1 MNWLSHIFRHR
12 EFYGD
17 LAEEMRLH
25 LDERTEQLMR
35 EGMGRKE
42 AEQAARRAFG
52 NSTLLEE
59 RSREVW
65 QMPWV
70 ESLGTDLNLVFR
82 RLRKSPGFAA
92 TVLLT
97 LAIGIGA
104 NTAVFS
110 VLNSV
115 LFKPL
120 PYPEAE
126 QLLALRL
133 IAPGAAGLA
142 DFSSGLRLSPSMYF
156 TFAEQNRTFQSLGV
170 WIAGVANVT
179 GLAQPHEVHT
189 ASITDGVMQ
198 TLRVPP
204 LLGRWLL
211 PAEQNPHG
219 QKAVMLGY
227 GYWQRRFGGDR
238 SVIGRSIE
246 VDSQPRQIVGV
257 MPQGFRLVNT
267 DFDLLVP
274 LGFDRNKQVLAGF
287 AFQGVARLKPG
298 VPITQANAD
307 VTRMLPIWMDSWSNG
322 PGIDS
327 HFYEIWRI
335 TPALRPL
342 KEEVIG
348 SIGNVLWLVMGT
360 IGVVMLIACTNVA
373 NLLLVRADARQQ
385 ELAVRAALGAGRG
398 RIAWE
403 LLLESLCL
411 GLLGGVLGV
420 GIAYEGLRI
429 LAAIGPANLPR
440 LGEICM
446 DVRSL
451 GFTLGLS
458 VLSGLLFGSIPAL
471 RYARARTSAALRG
484 ASRTASLSRERK
496 HSRDLLVVA
505 QVAMALVLLV
515 SAMLMIRTFEALR
528 HIEPGFSQPE
538 HLQTMRTSIPAS
550 LVADPQQV
558 VRIQNGIADKLA
570 AIPGVR
576 SVGFASA
583 APMEGIES
591 NWDGISFEGKSTG
604 EVTPLRLFKYVS
616 PDYFRTIGTRL
627 VSGRELT
634 WTEVYGQRPVAI
646 ISENLA
652 RESWGTPS
660 AALGKRFREFPDMPW
675 HEVVGVVEDVRE
687 NGVQDKAPAIVYW
700 PSMMTGIYGP
710 HSFDAARTVT
720 FVVRSDRAGTE
731 GLLGEMRQAVWS
743 VNASLPLASVRTMQE
758 IYSQSLARTS
768 FTLVMLGIAGTMAF
782 VLGIIGIYG
791 VISYAVLQRTREIG
805 IRLALGEQKGRLRW
819 MFIRSALALTG
830 IGVAIG
836 LAAAA
841 GLTRLMKSLLFG
853 VSPLDPFTYVSV
865 LIVLAASA
873 VLASYLPGS
882 PRGGGESGGSSQSRV
897 TG

>member
-1 MNWLSHIFRHR
+1 MNWLSQIFRRR

-25 LDERTEQLMR
+25 LEERTEQLMS
-35 EGMGRKE
+35 EGMSRKE
-42 AEQAARRAFG
+42 AEQTARRAFG

-65 QMPWV
+65 RMPVV
-70 ESLGTDLNLVFR
+70 ESLGSDLKLVFR
-82 RLRKSPGFAA
+82 RLGKSPGFAA

-120 PYPEAE
+120 SYPDSE
-126 QLLALRL
+126 QLVALHL

-142 DFSSGLRLSPSMYF
+142 DFSNGLRLSPSMYF
-156 TFAEQNRTFQSLGV
+156 TFTEQNRTFQSLGV
-170 WIAGVANVT
+170 WIAGTANVT
-179 GLAQPHEVHT
+179 GLAQPHEVHIG
-189 ASITDGVMQ
+189 SITDGVLQ
-198 TLRVPP
+198 TLSVPP
-204 LLGRWLL
+204 LVGRWLL
-211 PAEQNPHG
+211 PAEQDPHG
-219 QKAVMLGY
+219 PKAVMLSY

-238 SVIGRSIE
+238 SVIGRSLE

-257 MPQGFRLVNT
+257 MPQGFRLVNA

-274 LGFDRNKQVLAGF
+274 LAFDRNKQILAGF
-287 AFQGVARLKPG
+287 GLQGIARLKPG
-298 VPITQANAD
+298 VPITQADAD

-327 HFYEIWRI
+327 HSYEKWRI

-420 GIAYEGLRI
+420 GIAYEGLRL

-440 LGEICM
+440 LGEISL

-471 RYARARTSAALRG
+471 RHARARTSAALRG
-484 ASRTASLSRERK
+484 GGRTGSLSRERQ

-505 QVAMALVLLV
+505 QVAMALILLV
-515 SAMLMIRTFEALR
+515 SALLMIRTFEALR
-528 HIEPGFSQPE
+528 HVEPGFTHPE
-538 HLQTMRTSIPAS
+538 HLQTMRISIPAS
-550 LVADPQQV
+550 VIAEPQQV
-558 VRIQNGIADKLA
+558 IRIQNSVADKLA
-570 AIPGVR
+570 AIPGVT

-591 NWDGISFEGKSTG
+591 NWDGISFEGKSMN
-604 EVTPLRLFKYVS
+604 EVTPLRLFKYVA
-616 PDYFRTIGTRL
+616 PGYFRTIGTRL
-627 VSGRELT
+627 IAGRELT
-634 WTEVYGQRPVAI
+634 WTEVYGLRPVAI

-652 RESWGTPS
+652 RESFGTPS
-660 AALGKRFREFPDMPW
+660 AALGKRLREFPDMPW
-675 HEVVGVVEDVRE
+675 HEVVGVVEEVRE

-700 PSMMTGIYGP
+700 PSMMAGIYGP

-720 FVVRSDRAGTE
+720 FVLRSNRAGTE
-731 GLLGEMRQAVWS
+731 GLLSEMRQAVWS
-743 VNASLPLASVRTMQE
+743 VNANLPLASVRTMQE

-841 GLTRLMKSLLFG
+841 GLMRLMKSLLFG

-865 LIVLAASA
+865 LIVLTAAA
-873 VLASYLPGS
+873 VLASYLPARRAAAVN
-882 PRGGGESGGSSQSRV
+882 PVEALRAE
-897 TG
+897 

>member
-35 EGMGRKE
+35 EGMSRKE

-65 QMPWV
+65 QIPWV

-120 PYPEAE
+120 PYPEAAA
-126 QLLALRL
+126 LVALRL

-170 WIAGVANVT
+170 WIAGTANVT
-179 GLAQPHEVHT
+179 GLGQPHEVHI
-189 ASITDGVMQ
+189 ASITDGVLQ
-198 TLRVPP
+198 TLSVPP

-211 PAEQNPHG
+211 PADQNPHG
-219 QKAVMLGY
+219 PKAVMLSY

-238 SVIGRSIE
+238 SVIGSSIE

-257 MPQGFRLVNT
+257 MPQEFRLVNA
-267 DFDLLVP
+267 DFDVMAP
-274 LGFDRNKQVLAGF
+274 LAFDRNQQTLAGF
-287 AFQGVARLKPG
+287 GFQGIARLKPG

-307 VTRMLPIWMDSWSNG
+307 VARMLPIWMDSWSNG

-327 HFYEIWRI
+327 HSFYKQWRI

-348 SIGNVLWLVMGT
+348 SVGNVLWLVMGT

-385 ELAVRAALGAGRG
+385 ELAVRAALGAGRA

-420 GIAYEGLRI
+420 GIAYEGLR
-429 LAAIGPANLPR
+429 LLVAIGPANLPR
-440 LGEICM
+440 LGEISL
-446 DVRSL
+446 DVQSL

-471 RYARARTSAALRG
+471 RYARARTSSALRG
-484 ASRTASLSRERK
+484 AGRTASLSRERQ

-515 SAMLMIRTFEALR
+515 SAMLMIRTFQALR
-528 HIEPGFSQPE
+528 HVEPGFSQPE
-538 HLQTMRTSIPAS
+538 HVQTMRTSIPAT

-558 VRIQNGIADKLA
+558 TRIQNSIADRLA
-570 AIPGVR
+570 AIPGVT
-576 SVGFASA
+576 SVGFASS
-583 APMEGIES
+583 APMERIEFLWNS
-591 NWDGISFEGKSTG
+591 VHFEGKSMG
-604 EVTPLRLFKYVS
+604 EVTPMRLFKNVS
-616 PDYFRTIGTRL
+616 PDYFRTTGTRL
-627 VSGRELT
+627 IAGRELT

-652 RESWGTPS
+652 RESFDTPS
-660 AALGKRFREFPDMPW
+660 AALGKRLREFPDMPW
-675 HEVVGVVEDVRE
+675 YEVVGVVEDVRE
-687 NGVQDKAPAIVYW
+687 NGVQEKAPPIVYW
-700 PSMMTGIYGP
+700 PSMTDGIYGP
-710 HSFDAARTVT
+710 HTFDAERSVT
-720 FVVRSDRAGTE
+720 FVLRSDRAGTG
-731 GLLGEMRQAVWS
+731 GLLSEMRQAVWS

-758 IYSQSLARTS
+758 IYSESLARTS

-805 IRLALGEQKGRLRW
+805 IRLALGEQTGRLRW

-830 IGVAIG
+830 IGIAIG

-841 GLTRLMKSLLFG
+841 GLMRLMKSLLFG

-865 LIVLAASA
+865 LIVLATSA
-873 VLASYLPGS
+873 VLASYLPARRAAAVN
-882 PRGGGESGGSSQSRV
+882 PVEALRAE
-897 TG
+897 

>member
-1 MNWLSHIFRHR
+1 MNWLSHIFRRR

-25 LDERTEQLMR
+25 LEERTEQLMS
-35 EGMGRKE
+35 EGMSRKE
-42 AEQAARRAFG
+42 AEQTARRAFG
-52 NSTLLEE
+52 NATLLEE

-70 ESLGTDLNLVFR
+70 ESLGTDLKLVFR

-120 PYPEAE
+120 PYPDAE
-126 QLLALRL
+126 QLVALRL

-142 DFSSGLRLSPSMYF
+142 DFSTGLRLSPSMYF

-170 WIAGVANVT
+170 WIAGIANVT
-179 GLAQPHEVHT
+179 GVAQPHEVHT
-189 ASITDGVMQ
+189 ASITDGVLQ
-198 TLRVPP
+198 TLSVPP
-204 LLGRWLL
+204 LVGRWLL

-219 QKAVMLGY
+219 QKAVMLSY
-227 GYWQRRFGGDR
+227 GYWQRRFGGDP

-246 VDSQPRQIVGV
+246 VDSQPWQIVGV
-257 MPQGFRLVNT
+257 MPQGFHLVNA

-274 LGFDRNKQVLAGF
+274 LGFDRNKQILSGF
-287 AFQGVARLKPG
+287 GFQGIARLKPG
-298 VPITQANAD
+298 VLITQADAD

-327 HFYEIWRI
+327 HFFEQWKI
-335 TPALRPL
+335 TPALLPL

-348 SIGNVLWLVMGT
+348 SVGNVLWLVMGT

-373 NLLLVRADARQQ
+373 NLLMVRADARRQ
-385 ELAVRAALGAGRG
+385 ELSVRAALGAGRA

-411 GLLGGVLGV
+411 GLLGGLLGV

-440 LGEICM
+440 LGEISL

-451 GFTLGLS
+451 GFTVALS

-471 RYARARTSAALRG
+471 RYARERTTVALRG
-484 ASRTASLSRERK
+484 AGRTASLSRERQ
-496 HSRDLLVVA
+496 HGRDLLVVA
-505 QVAMALVLLV
+505 QVAMALVLLA
-515 SAMLMIRTFEALR
+515 SAMLMIRTFQALR
-528 HIEPGFSQPE
+528 HVEPGFSQPE
-538 HLQTMRTSIPAS
+538 HIQTMRTSIPAS

-558 VRIQNGIADKLA
+558 TRIQNSIADKLA
-570 AIPGVR
+570 AIPSVR

-591 NWDGISFEGKSTG
+591 NWNEIYIEGKSMG
-604 EVTPLRLFKYVS
+604 EVAPLRLFKNVA
-616 PDYFRTIGTRL
+616 PGYFQSTGTRL
-627 VSGRELT
+627 IAGRELT
-634 WTEVYGQRPVAI
+634 WTEVYGLRPVAI
-646 ISENLA
+646 VSENLA

-660 AALGKRFREFPDMPW
+660 AALGKRLREFPDMPW
-675 HEVVGVVEDVRE
+675 HEVVGVVENVRE

-700 PSMMTGIYGP
+700 PSMMAGIYGP
-710 HSFDAARTVT
+710 HTFDAARTVT
-720 FVVRSDRAGTE
+720 FVLRTDRAGTE
-731 GLLGEMRQAVWS
+731 GLLSEMRQAVWS
-743 VNASLPLASVRTMQE
+743 VNASLPLASLRTMQE

-791 VISYAVLQRTREIG
+791 VISYSVLQRTREIG
-805 IRLALGEQKGRLRW
+805 IRLALGEQTGRLRW
-819 MFIRSALALTG
+819 MFIRSALLLTG
-830 IGVAIG
+830 SGIAIG

-841 GLTRLMKSLLFG
+841 GLMRLMKSLLFG

-873 VLASYLPGS
+873 VLASYLPARRAAAVN
-882 PRGGGESGGSSQSRV
+882 PVEALRAD
-897 TG
+897 